1 MLEKNKKKKEQRGR
15 PTWSPY
21 YQRVTKDKTRYT
33 RKRKHKGVKDYE

>member
-1 MLEKNKKKKEQRGR
+1 MLEKNKKKKEQRAR

-21 YQRVTKDKTRYT
+21 YQRVNKDKTRYT